1 MAKVEQALTTP
12 ELAKVVRE
20 VEPAAFVVP
29 GRIVRRAIKHD
40 RGLPTLLFRVPH
52 RLVYTIG
59 GETALK
65 VVDRDE
71 LGLPEG
77 EPPPETVI
85 LIAEPEPD
93 ELADRTPAELLRE
106 YWRRLFH
113 ARVHVELERRFAD
126 GTIGPASLR
135 ERIRR
140 IEPSAFEEARS
151 VLRQEDYL
159 LPPRADSGVYVEFA
173 AVYLTLRAF
182 ADHLIPRFSRRSA
195 TTTPSSG
202 PLPRT
207 STSRPSCPQP
217 GCRARPTP
225 WRFPKS
231 PTTSPSRPTS
241 PKTSMRPLPT
251 PVTDG

>member
-65 VVDRDE
+65 VVNRDE

-113 ARVHVELERRFAD
+113 ARVHVDSNAGSPTGRSARPVSASGSGGSSRQRSRR
-126 GTIGPASLR
+126 P
-135 ERIRR
+135 
-140 IEPSAFEEARS
+140 ARS
-151 VLRQEDYL
+151 SGRKTISCPLG
-159 LPPRADSGVYVEFA
+159 PIRAS
-173 AVYLTLRAF
+173 TSN
-182 ADHLIPRFSRRSA
+182 SRRS
-195 TTTPSSG
+195 T
-202 PLPRT
+202 
-207 STSRPSCPQP
+207 
-217 GCRARPTP
+217 
-225 WRFPKS
+225 
-231 PTTSPSRPTS
+231 
-241 PKTSMRPLPT
+241 
-251 PVTDG
+251 